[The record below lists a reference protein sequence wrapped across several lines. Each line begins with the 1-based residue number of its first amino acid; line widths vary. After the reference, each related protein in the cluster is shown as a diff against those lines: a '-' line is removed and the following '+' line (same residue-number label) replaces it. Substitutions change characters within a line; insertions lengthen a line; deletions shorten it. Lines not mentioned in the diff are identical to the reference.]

1 MVDHWTLA
9 CFFHVGINNDGDMW
23 GATGNCWFLRYS
35 LDISGWYTDVLWDI
49 SSNDGSVFWP
59 NVWTAW
65 SLAMDMGQTYQS
77 ESPEWIVFLIV
88 SSMFLKVIQQFT
100 TTFLGIFM
108 GFSILFGSSNGGG
121 LSENFSARSSNRC
134 VDHPTQRIG
143 RQARPEWL
151 VINMDNY
158 SLWI

>member
-1 MVDHWTLA
+1 MCYGILAATMAVCSDQMFGQPDHLLWIWVKL
-9 CFFHVGINNDGDMW
+9 
-23 GATGNCWFLRYS
+23 
-35 LDISGWYTDVLWDI
+35 ISQNPQNGL
-49 SSNDGSVFWP
+49 F
-59 NVWTAW
+59 
-65 SLAMDMGQTYQS
+65 
-77 ESPEWIVFLIV
+77 FLIV

-143 RQARPEWL
+143 RQARPE
-151 VINMDNY
+151 
-158 SLWI
+158 